1 MVQSMTGFG
10 SAEQDGCRVEIR
22 SLNQKFL
29 DITIKAPSSLS
40 QLDIFCRNSIKELF
54 SRGKFDVS
62 ISLSGESS
70 AALRINTELV
80 GRILGTFRQLQADLA
95 VPGTIDI
102 NSLMGL
108 HEKFIETEQHID
120 SEMVTIVFRTAL
132 GNLHDMRLKE
142 GACLAVALQQ
152 LTDTVLEMREKIS
165 SLCGRVTLAAHEKF
179 NERIRT
185 LLEGKDIDSTRM
197 LQEAAI
203 MAAKI
208 DIAEELTRLGSHII
222 QFRETLSLGGSIG
235 RKLDFIL
242 QECNREVN
250 TIASKSVDYE
260 ISSITVDMKTAIE
273 QLREQVQNIQ

>member
-1 MVQSMTGFG
+1 MTGFG

-29 DITIKAPSSLS
+29 DITIKAPASLN
-40 QLDIFCRNSIKELF
+40 QLDITFRNSIKELF

-62 ISLSGESS
+62 IVLSGESS
-70 AALRINTELV
+70 AGLIMNTGLV
-80 GRILGTFRQLQADLA
+80 GQMMGTFRQLQDDFS

-102 NSLMGL
+102 NTLISL
-108 HEKFIETEQHID
+108 HEMFIETEQHVD
-120 SEMVTIVFRTAL
+120 SGMITAVFRQAL
-132 GNLHDMRLKE
+132 ENLHSMRIQE
-142 GACLAVALQQ
+142 GACLAAALHQ
-152 LTDTVLEMREKIS
+152 LTGTVLDMRGKIS
-165 SLCGRVTLAAHEKF
+165 GLCGRVTLAAHEKF
-179 NERIRT
+179 SERIRT

-208 DIAEELTRLGSHII
+208 DIAEELTRLGSHIS
-222 QFRETLSLGGSIG
+222 QFSETLSRGGSIG

-260 ISSITVDMKTAIE
+260 ISSITVDMKTVIE

>member
-10 SAEQDGCRVEIR
+10 SAEQNGCRVEIR

-29 DITIKAPSSLS
+29 DITIKAPASLN
-40 QLDIFCRNSIKELF
+40 QLDITFRNSIKELF

-62 ISLSGESS
+62 VVLSGESS
-70 AALRINTELV
+70 AALRINTALV
-80 GRILGTFRQLQADLA
+80 GQMMGTFRQLQADFS

-102 NSLMGL
+102 NTLISL
-108 HEKFIETEQHID
+108 HEMFIETEQHLD
-120 SEMVTIVFRTAL
+120 SEMIIGVFRQAL
-132 GNLHDMRLKE
+132 GNLHGMRLKE
-142 GACLAVALQQ
+142 GACLAGALNQ
-152 LTDTVLEMREKIS
+152 LTGTVLAMREKIS
-165 SLCGRVTLAAHEKF
+165 GLCGRVTIAAHEKF

-208 DIAEELTRLGSHII
+208 DIAEELTRLGSHIS
-222 QFRETLSLGGSIG
+222 QFGETLSQGGSIG

-260 ISSITVDMKTAIE
+260 ISSITVDMKTVIE

>member
-29 DITIKAPSSLS
+29 DISIKAPASLN
-40 QLDIFCRNSIKELF
+40 QLDITFRNSIKELF

-62 ISLSGESS
+62 VSVSGESS
-70 AALRINTELV
+70 TELRINTGLV
-80 GRILGTFRQLQADLA
+80 GQMMGTFRQLQADFS

-102 NSLMGL
+102 NTLISL
-108 HEKFIETEQHID
+108 HERFIETGHHVD
-120 SEMVTIVFRTAL
+120 SEMITAVFRQAL
-132 GNLHDMRLKE
+132 GNLHAMRLQE
-142 GACLAVALQQ
+142 GACLAAALQQ
-152 LTDTVLEMREKIS
+152 LTGTVLEMREKIS
-165 SLCGRVTLAAHEKF
+165 GLCSRVTLAAHEKF
-179 NERIRT
+179 AERIRT
-185 LLEGKDIDSTRM
+185 LLDGKDIDSTRM
-197 LQEAAI
+197 LQEAAV
-203 MAAKI
+203 MATKI
-208 DIAEELTRLGSHII
+208 DIAEELTRLGSHIS
-222 QFRETLSLGGSIG
+222 QFSSTLAQGGSIG

-260 ISSITVDMKTAIE
+260 ISSITVDMKTVIE

>member
-29 DITIKAPSSLS
+29 DISIKAPSSLS
-40 QLDIFCRNSIKELF
+40 QLDISFRNSIKELF

-62 ISLSGESS
+62 VSISGESS
-70 AALRINTELV
+70 AALRINTALV
-80 GRILGTFRQLQADLA
+80 GQMMETFHHLQADFS
-95 VPGTIDI
+95 VPGMIDI
-102 NSLMGL
+102 NTLIGL
-108 HEKFIETEQHID
+108 HEMFIETEQHVD
-120 SEMVTIVFRTAL
+120 SKMIMEVFRRALVNLHTMRMQEGTCLATAL
-132 GNLHDMRLKE
+132 N
-142 GACLAVALQQ
+142 Q
-152 LTDTVLEMREKIS
+152 LTGTLLDMEEKIS
-165 SLCGRVTLAAHEKF
+165 GLCGRVTIAANEKF

-185 LLEGKDIDSTRM
+185 LLEGKDIDSSRM

-208 DIAEELTRLGSHII
+208 DIAEELTRLGSHIS
-222 QFRETLSLGGSIG
+222 QFSDTLSRGGVIG

-260 ISSITVDMKTAIE
+260 MSSITVDMKTVLE

>member
-10 SAEQDGCRVEIR
+10 SAEQNGCRVEIR

-29 DITIKAPSSLS
+29 DITIKAPASLN
-40 QLDIFCRNSIKELF
+40 QLDILFRSSIRELF

-62 ISLSGESS
+62 ISLSGDSS

-80 GRILGTFRQLQADLA
+80 GQMLGTFRQLQAELA
-95 VPGTIDI
+95 VPGTLDI
-102 NSLMGL
+102 NSLLSL
-108 HEKFIETEQHID
+108 HDLFLETEQHID
-120 SEMVTIVFRTAL
+120 REMITGVFRSAL
-132 GNLHDMRLKE
+132 GNLHEMRLKE
-142 GACLAVALQQ
+142 GSCLASALLQ
-152 LTDTVLEMREKIS
+152 LTDTVLEMKEKIA

-185 LLEGKDIDSTRM
+185 LLDGKELDSARI
-197 LQEAAI
+197 LQEAAV

-208 DIAEELTRLGSHII
+208 DIAEELTRLDSHVR
-222 QFRETLSLGGSIG
+222 QFRDTLARGGSIG

>member
-40 QLDIFCRNSIKELF
+40 QLDITFRNSIKELF

-62 ISLSGESS
+62 VVLSGESS
-70 AALRINTELV
+70 SALRINTGLV
-80 GRILGTFRQLQADLA
+80 GQMMGTFRQLQSDFS

-102 NSLMGL
+102 NTLISL
-108 HEKFIETEQHID
+108 HEIFVETEQHVD
-120 SEMVTIVFRTAL
+120 SEMITSVFRQAL
-132 GNLHDMRLKE
+132 GNLHSMRLQE
-142 GACLAVALQQ
+142 GACLAGALNQ
-152 LTDTVLEMREKIS
+152 LTGTVLAMREKIS
-165 SLCGRVTLAAHEKF
+165 GLCGRVTLAAHEKF

-208 DIAEELTRLGSHII
+208 DIAEELTRLGSHIT
-222 QFRETLSLGGSIG
+222 QFSETLARGGSIG

-260 ISSITVDMKTAIE
+260 ISSITVDMKTVIE